1 MDLGLDD
8 RVVVVG
14 GASRGIGLATARAFL
29 AEGARVAMVARDDA
43 DLQRAAGGLGDDER
57 VLAVAADLVV
67 PGEADRVV
75 GAVLERWGA
84 VDCAVANVGAG
95 SGQTGWAAGD
105 EEWERLFAVNLLSAR
120 RLAQAVVPGMLDS
133 GRGSIAFVASIVGV
147 EAVAAPLAY
156 SAAKSA
162 LLSYATNL
170 SRELGPGGV
179 RVNAV
184 APGNVLFEGGTWER
198 KLAEDR
204 GRFEAY
210 VRAEV
215 PLQRF
220 GTPEEIADAVVFLC
234 SERASFITGATLVAD
249 GGQTRRIA
257 L

>member
-1 MDLGLDD
+1 MDLGLRD

-43 DLQRAAGGLGDDER
+43 RLQAAATGL
-57 VLAVAADLVV
+57 
-67 PGEADRVV
+67 GEADRVLALAADLV
-75 GAVLERWGA
+75 DEGEAERVVAAVAERWGA
-84 VDCAVANVGAG
+84 VDCAVANVG
-95 SGQTGWAAGD
+95 TGTGTPGWQAGD
-105 EEWERLFAVNLLSAR
+105 DDWERLLALNLTAAR
-120 RLAQAVVPGMLDS
+120 RLAQAALPAMTAA
-133 GRGSIAFVASIVGV
+133 GRGSLVFVSSIVGV
-147 EAVAAPLAY
+147 EAVPAPLAY

-170 SRELGPGGV
+170 ARELGPQGV

-184 APGNVLFEGGTWER
+184 APGNVLFPGGSWEA
-198 KLAEDR
+198 KLYADR
-204 GRFEAY
+204 ERWEAY

-220 GTPEEIADAVVFLC
+220 GTPEEIADAVVFLA
-234 SERASFITGATLVAD
+234 SDRAAFVTGATLVAD